1 MNQNNIQSNQG
12 VYPEETVIYRTEA
25 ERQTVLAGI
34 RAGAVPFAGRILRFS
49 VQDILDDELRMCL
62 PVEFTSMNPDLAV
75 LKYPSVHR
83 PGLIYT
89 DPGTSVNIA
98 FNHTRSTITG
108 ENLAEFKQ
116 AMLQTIR
123 KMQEVVRFLTDG
135 LRESNGQPA
144 GFIEFI
150 SRARDGAIYNLIWFT
165 PLRGRALLISFN
177 CYEVDRFRWRP
188 IVHGMLATL
197 EVK

>member
-1 MNQNNIQSNQG
+1 MNQNNIKSNQG
-12 VYPEETVIYRTEA
+12 PDHEEIAIYRTEA
-25 ERQTVLAGI
+25 QKQAVLAGI
-34 RAGAVPFAGRILRFS
+34 RAGVLPVAGRMLRFRA
-49 VQDILDDELRMCL
+49 QDILDDELRMWL
-62 PVEFTSMNPDLAV
+62 PVEFTPVNPDLAV

-123 KMQEVVRFLTDG
+123 KVQEVVRFLADG
-135 LRESNGQPA
+135 LGENNGQKA

-150 SRARDGAIYNLIWFT
+150 SQARDGRIYNLIWFT

-177 CYEVDRFRWRP
+177 CYEADQPKWRP
-188 IVHGMLATL
+188 VVHGMLATL

>member
-1 MNQNNIQSNQG
+1 MNHENIRASKEPF
-12 VYPEETVIYRTEA
+12 PETAAVYRTET
-25 ERQTVLAGI
+25 ERQVVLAGI
-34 RAGAVPFAGRILRFS
+34 KSGVLQVAGQTLRFCAR
-49 VQDILDDELRMCL
+49 DLLDDELRMYL
-62 PVEFTSMNPDLAV
+62 PAEFTPMNPELAV
-75 LKYPSVHR
+75 LKYPSVNR

-89 DPGTSVNIA
+89 DPGTAVNIA
-98 FNHTRSTITG
+98 FNHTRSTIT
-108 ENLAEFKQ
+108 EQNLDEFKQ

-123 KMQEVVRFLTDG
+123 KMQEQVRFLADG
-135 LRESNGQPA
+135 LQENHGQRA

-150 SRARDGAIYNLIWFT
+150 SPARDGAIYNLLWFT

-177 CYEVDRFRWRP
+177 CYEADMSQWRP